1 MLCKELKAKVQMWYF
16 IQQALRTDKVKL
28 MGWLWGGVQWLWVV
42 YSGYG
47 GVQWLWGVYSGW
59 GSFFLK
65 YGGEVFLKKCVL

>member
-1 MLCKELKAKVQMWYF
+1 VYSGYGWCTV
-16 IQQALRTDKVKL
+16 V
-28 MGWLWGGVQWLWVV
+28 MGV